1 MADPA
6 PPIAAGAPSAAVKD
20 AQPVTN
26 PTRAFTAPHE
36 VYTGGALYEP
46 GEAFFTAEPKG
57 REWQP
62 ANDAEIKLARAK
74 AAAAAA
80 KVQR

>member
-6 PPIAAGAPSAAVKD
+6 PPIAASAPVKD
-20 AQPVTN
+20 AQVGTN

-36 VYTGGALYEP
+36 VYTGGTLYEP

-62 ANDAEIKLARAK
+62 ANEAEIKLARAK
-74 AAAAAA
+74 AEAAAA